1 MPLTYTLTGPGDSA
15 LPGGLTFSGRTLS
28 GTPDTADTTVLTYT
42 VTDDN
47 GATTSVDFT
56 VSVSDSLTL
65 NARGDQNYTLNT
77 AITALELPVATGGTM
92 PLTYT
97 LTSVPGLNFAADT
110 RTLSGTPDTADTT
123 VLTYTVTDDNGATT
137 SVDFTVSVSDSL
149 TLNARGDQNY
159 TLDTAI
165 TALELP
171 VATGG
176 TMPLTYT
183 LTSVPG
189 LNFAADT
196 RTLSG
201 TPSTPA
207 TTTLTYTV
215 TDDNG
220 ASTTATFTIIVS
232 DGLALTAPV
241 DQNYTLNTAISALEL
256 PEADGGTGTLTYTLT
271 GPGDSALPG
280 GLTFSGRTLSGTP
293 DTADTTVLTYTVTD
307 DNGATTSVDFTV
319 SVSDSLT
326 LNARGDQNYTLN
338 TAITALELPVA
349 TGGTMPL
356 TYTLTSVPGLNFAAD
371 TRTLSGTPSTPAT
384 TTLTYTVT
392 DDNGAS
398 TTATFTIIVS
408 DGLALTAPVDQNYTL
423 NTAIT
428 ALELPEADG
437 GTGTLTYTLTG
448 PGDSALPGGLTFSGR
463 TLSGTPDTADTT
475 VLTYTVTDD
484 NGATTSVDFTVSVSD
499 SLTLNARGDQN
510 YTLNTAITALELPV
524 ATGGTMPLT
533 YTLTSV
539 PGLNFA
545 ADTRTLSG
553 TPSTPATTTLTY
565 TVTDDNG
572 ASTTAT
578 FTIIV
583 SDGLALTAPVD
594 QNYTLNTAITAL
606 ELPEADGGT
615 GTLTYT
621 LTGPGDSALP
631 GGLTFSGRTLSGT
644 PDTADTTV
652 LTYTVTDDNGATT
665 SVDFPVPPSASGS
678 SRALIA
684 VLSV

>member
-1 MPLTYTLTGPGDSA
+1 MVVAGVL
-15 LPGGLTFSGRTLS
+15 GG
-28 GTPDTADTTVLTYT
+28 
-42 VTDDN
+42 
-47 GATTSVDFT
+47 
-56 VSVSDSLTL
+56 
-65 NARGDQNYTLNT
+65 
-77 AITALELPVATGGTM
+77 
-92 PLTYT
+92 
-97 LTSVPGLNFAADT
+97 
-110 RTLSGTPDTADTT
+110 
-123 VLTYTVTDDNGATT
+123 
-137 SVDFTVSVSDSL
+137 
-149 TLNARGDQNY
+149 
-159 TLDTAI
+159 
-165 TALELP
+165 
-171 VATGG
+171 
-176 TMPLTYT
+176 
-183 LTSVPG
+183 
-189 LNFAADT
+189 
-196 RTLSG
+196 
-201 TPSTPA
+201 
-207 TTTLTYTV
+207 
-215 TDDNG
+215 
-220 ASTTATFTIIVS
+220 
-232 DGLALTAPV
+232 
-241 DQNYTLNTAISALEL
+241 
-256 PEADGGTGTLTYTLT
+256 
-271 GPGDSALPG
+271 
-280 GLTFSGRTLSGTP
+280 
-293 DTADTTVLTYTVTD
+293 
-307 DNGATTSVDFTV
+307 
-319 SVSDSLT
+319 
-326 LNARGDQNYTLN
+326 
-338 TAITALELPVA
+338 
-349 TGGTMPL
+349 
-356 TYTLTSVPGLNFAAD
+356 
-371 TRTLSGTPSTPAT
+371 TLSGTPSTPAT

-665 SVDFPVPPSASGS
+665 SVDFTVSVSDSLTLNARGDQNYTLNTAITALELPEADGGTGTLTYTLTGPGDSALPGGLTFSGRTLSGTPDTADTTVLTYTVTDDNGATTSVDFTVSVSDSLTLNARGDQNYTLNTAITALELPVATGGTMPLTYTLTSVPGLNFAADTRTLSGTPDTADTTVLTYTVTDDNGATTS
-678 SRALIA
+678 VDFTVSVSDSLTLNARGDQNYTLDTAITALELPVATGGTMPLTYTLTSDRRVKRVILVDRRGQRQAVADYDGEGRSRAGTVVIGDRVGQGGGQQACSALTG
-684 VLSV
+684 